1 MTDIIGWLLFVAAA
15 AMIVILIGGVIYM
28 IHDMFRQNRRG
39 RM

>member
-1 MTDIIGWLLFVAAA
+1 MIELLGWALFVLAAL
-15 AMIVILIGGVIYM
+15 MILILIGGVIYM

>member
-1 MTDIIGWLLFVAAA
+1 MIDVIGNIIFFLSVVLV
-15 AMIVILIGGVIYM
+15 VILIGGVIYM